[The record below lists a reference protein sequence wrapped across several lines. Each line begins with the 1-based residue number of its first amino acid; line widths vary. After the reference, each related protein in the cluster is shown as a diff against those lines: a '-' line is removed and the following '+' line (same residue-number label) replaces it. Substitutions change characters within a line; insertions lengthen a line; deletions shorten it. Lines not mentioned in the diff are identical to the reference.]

1 MILFLLILIPV
12 FISAIVVVYNFIT
25 APVVKNNKMQIDESK
40 LVSVLVPARNEEN
53 NIGSCLNF
61 ILAQDYKNLE
71 VLVLDDQ
78 STDRTKEI
86 VNSFSKKHKNIF
98 CFDGEAIP
106 QGWTGKNWACH
117 QLSQKAAGKYLLFI
131 DADVELAAD
140 AISSALKIM
149 LDKKTKMLSVFPT
162 QRIKS
167 FGEWLIVPLMNWLL
181 LTFLPLRQVY
191 SSRNKSFIA
200 ANGQFILWDRETYF
214 LIGGHRQVA
223 NAIVEDMELARK
235 TKQHNKII
243 TLLGGNT
250 IFCRMYSSFPDAFKG
265 FSKNFYPGFNLSPI
279 IFIGFFLVLFF
290 LFAVSSVFALTNSN
304 YMIVIMLIVLSR
316 ILISQISHQNLFL
329 NVILHPFQMMLM
341 LVVGINS
348 VVSNRFGYA
357 TWKGRKL

>member
-12 FISAIVVVYNFIT
+12 LISTLVIVYNFIT
-25 APVVKNNKMQIDESK
+25 APVVKNNKMQIDESE
-40 LVSVLVPARNEEN
+40 LVSVLIPTRNEEK

-78 STDRTKEI
+78 STDSTKEI
-86 VNSFSKKHKNIF
+86 ANSFSEKHKNIL
-98 CFDGEAIP
+98 CLDGKQLPEN
-106 QGWTGKNWACH
+106 WTGKNWACH
-117 QLSQKAAGKYLLFI
+117 QLSLKAKGQYLLFV
-131 DADVELAAD
+131 DADVELATH

-181 LTFLPLRQVY
+181 LSFLPLRQVY
-191 SSRNKSFIA
+191 SSRNKSLIA

-214 LIGGHRQVA
+214 SIGGHKQVA
-223 NAIVEDMELARK
+223 NAVVEDMELARNAK
-235 TKQHNKII
+235 ANNKII
-243 TLLGGNT
+243 TLLGGNV
-250 IFCRMYSSFPDAFKG
+250 IFCRMYSNFPDAFKG
-265 FSKNFYPGFNLSPI
+265 FSKNFYPGFNLNPT
-279 IFIGFFLVLFF
+279 IFICFVMLLFF
-290 LFAVSSVFALTNSN
+290 LFAVSSAFAFTDSN
-304 YMIVIMLIVLSR
+304 YLILVMLIVLSR

-329 NVILHPFQMMLM
+329 NVILHPIQMILM

-348 VVSNRFGYA
+348 IVSTRLGYA
-357 TWKGRKL
+357 AWKGRKL

>member
-1 MILFLLILIPV
+1 
-12 FISAIVVVYNFIT
+12 
-25 APVVKNNKMQIDESK
+25 MQIEESK
-40 LVSVLVPARNEEN
+40 LVSVLIPARNEEK

-61 ILAQDYKNLE
+61 ILSQDYKNLE
-71 VLVLDDQ
+71 LLVLDDQ
-78 STDRTKEI
+78 STDSTKEI
-86 VNSFSKKHKNIF
+86 VNSFSEKHRNIF
-98 CFDGEAIP
+98 CFDGEELP
-106 QGWTGKNWACH
+106 QEWTGKNWACH
-117 QLSQKAAGKYLLFI
+117 QLSQKAAGKYLLFV

-181 LTFLPLRQVY
+181 LSFLPLRQVY
-191 SSRNKSFIA
+191 SSSNKSFIA
-200 ANGQFILWDRETYF
+200 ANGQFILWDRATYF
-214 LIGGHRQVA
+214 SIGGHKQVA
-223 NAIVEDMELARK
+223 NAVVEDMELARK
-235 TKQHNKII
+235 TKQHDKII

-250 IFCRMYSSFPDAFKG
+250 IFCRMYSRFPDAFKG

-279 IFIGFFLVLFF
+279 IFIGFVLVLFF
-290 LFAVSSVFALTNSN
+290 LFAVSSVFALTDSN
-304 YMIVIMLIVLSR
+304 YMIVVMLIVLSR
-316 ILISQISHQNLFL
+316 ILISQISHQNFFL

-348 VVSNRFGYA
+348 VISTRLGYA